1 MDLKS
6 ELSSNSN
13 FESVYIGRQPI
24 YDSSLNVYAYEL
36 LFRSGEVNRAN
47 IVDGDHATTEVILNT
62 FTEIGLT
69 KIIGKHLGFIN
80 ITRSFLLGI
89 YPLPDC
95 QDQVVLEILED
106 IEVDDE
112 IINAV
117 ENLSKQGYTIALD
130 DFVYHKKLEPLIKL
144 AQIIKIDIMALS
156 REELV
161 EHVYLLRKYDV
172 KLLAEKVETQEE
184 YEVCKKLNFDY
195 YQGYFFCKPKIIK
208 GKRPPANKLAAM
220 RILAKLHDR
229 SSTPKEIEELI
240 MQDITMSIRL
250 LRYINS
256 SMYHITREVESIS
269 HAIMLLGLD
278 SVKSVATLVVLS
290 KMEDKPQELII
301 TSLVR
306 AKMSEYLAQR
316 YEPDLKDMAFT
327 AGLFSIIDAVMDKPI
342 EEILVQLPLSEEII
356 ECLIHGVGKLADIL
370 KTVIAYER
378 NDFETLNQSK
388 ISTDDLRKAY
398 LSAVEWTDEIIEDT
412 EL

>member
-1 MDLKS
+1 MDLES
-6 ELSSNSN
+6 ELSSNTN

-36 LFRSGEVNRAN
+36 LFRSGEVNHAN
-47 IVDGDHATTEVILNT
+47 VIDGDHATTEVILNT

-80 ITRSFLLGI
+80 LTRSFLLGI

-95 QDQVVLEILED
+95 QDQIVLEILED
-106 IEVDDE
+106 IEIDDE

-220 RILAKLHDR
+220 RVLAKLHDK

-256 SMYHITREVESIS
+256 SMYHVSREVESIS
-269 HAIMLLGLD
+269 HAILLLGID
-278 SVKSVATLVVLS
+278 TVKSVATLVVLS

-306 AKMSEYLAQR
+306 AKMSEYLAHR

-342 EEILVQLPLSEEII
+342 EEILAQLPLSEEII
-356 ECLIHGVGKLADIL
+356 ECLIHGIGKLADIL

-378 NDFETLNQSK
+378 NDFETLNRSN

>member
-1 MDLKS
+1 MDLES
-6 ELSSNSN
+6 EIASEAQ

-24 YDSSLNVYAYEL
+24 YDTSLKVYAYEL
-36 LFRSGEVNRAN
+36 LFRSGEKNQAN
-47 IVDGDHATTEVILNT
+47 FIDGDHATTEVILNT

-80 ITRSFLLGI
+80 LTRSFLLGI
-89 YPLPDC
+89 YPLPEC
-95 QDQVVLEILED
+95 QDQVVLEILEN
-106 IEVDDE
+106 IEIDDQ
-112 IINAV
+112 IITAV
-117 ENLSKQGYTIALD
+117 KNLSDRGYTIALD
-130 DFVYHKKLEPLIKL
+130 DFIYNKKMEPLIEL
-144 AQIIKIDIMALS
+144 AQIIKIDIRALN

-161 EHVYLLRKYDV
+161 EHVYILRKYDV

-184 YEVCKKLNFDY
+184 YEICQKLKFDY
-195 YQGYFFCKPKIIK
+195 YQGYFFCKPKIIT

-220 RILAKLHDR
+220 RVLAKLHDN
-229 SSTPKEIEELI
+229 SSTPNEIEELI
-240 MQDITMSIRL
+240 MQDITMSMRL

-256 SMYHITREVESIS
+256 SMYHVTRKVESIS

-278 SVKSVATLVVLS
+278 TVKSVATLVVLS

-316 YEPDLKDMAFT
+316 YEPELKDMAFT
-327 AGLFSIIDAVMDKPI
+327 TGLFSIIDAVMDKPI
-342 EEILVQLPLSEEII
+342 EEILAQLPLAEEII
-356 ECLIHGVGKLADIL
+356 ECLIHGKGKLANIL

-378 NDFETLNQSK
+378 NDFETLNQSA
-388 ISTDDLRKAY
+388 ITSDDLRKAY
-398 LSAVEWTDEIIEDT
+398 LSAVSWTDEIIEDT